1 MKFNEFS
8 GNERI
13 ISYFKKAIKRGS
25 IAHAFLFSG
34 IDGVGKAT
42 LARMICKTLLCPNRS
57 EEGPC
62 DACAS
67 CHKFDSRNHAD
78 FHSYVPEGLYFKIEE
93 VRSLIHQV
101 SLKPVESRYKT
112 FLLERAD
119 TMRDEASNAL
129 LKVLEE
135 PPGETVIFLVTETPE
150 ALLPTIRSRCQHFP
164 FQPLPQSD
172 LERRLMQLGYSA
184 EEAAAQARFSH
195 GSLGRALTLN
205 VEQYAEMR
213 DRVVLALENSLGKK
227 SYFALM
233 DSVKGITV
241 DRVDMPE
248 RLLVMEELFRDLMV
262 LKTSPSTKL
271 VHEDARGRLEPLA
284 AAAPLAILSNYYERL
299 LNQREAILKINAN
312 IGLTLQALLLP
323 LKAELNNFEGRAS
336 LPVNSPSH

>member
-1 MKFNEFS
+1 MKFSEFS
-8 GNERI
+8 GNERV
-13 ISYFKKAIKRGS
+13 ISYFKKAIKRGAL
-25 IAHAFLFSG
+25 AHAFLFSG

-42 LARMICKTLLCPNRS
+42 LARTVCKTLLCPNHT
-57 EEGPC
+57 EDGPC
-62 DACAS
+62 EVCPS
-67 CHKFDSRNHAD
+67 CHKFDSGNHAD
-78 FHSYVPEGLYFKIEE
+78 FHWYIPEGLYFKIEE
-93 VRSLIHQV
+93 VRGLIHQV

-112 FLLERAD
+112 FVLERAD

-135 PPGETVIFLVTETPE
+135 PPGETVIFLITETPE

-164 FQPLPQSD
+164 FQPLPPAD
-172 LERRLMQLGYSA
+172 LERWLTRLGHSA
-184 EEAAAQARFSH
+184 QEAAAQARFSH

-213 DRVVLALENSLGKK
+213 DRVVLALESSLEKK
-227 SYFALM
+227 SYYALM

-248 RLLVMEELFRDLMV
+248 RLLVMEELVRDLMV
-262 LKTSPSTKL
+262 LKTSSSTRL
-271 VHEDARGRLEPLA
+271 VHEDARARLEPLA
-284 AAAPLAILSNYYERL
+284 AAAPLSTLSDFYERL

-323 LKAELNNFEGRAS
+323 LKAELTRWGGRAS
-336 LPVNSPSH
+336 MPVNSPH